1 MKFSRCVISEHQ
13 GSSRKLE
20 YLESFCLSTVRLRV
34 DDGILCV
41 SLFIVFSV
49 CSKNHSTIA
58 RETRLYCG
66 WVSGSSI
73 TARNRYSRLIPSVV

>member
-1 MKFSRCVISEHQ
+1 MKFSHCVVSERQ
-13 GSSRKLE
+13 GRRDKLE
-20 YLESFCLSTVRLRV
+20 YLESFSVSAVRLRV

-49 CSKNHSTIA
+49 CSKNLSTIA

-66 WVSGSSI
+66 WVSGSI
-73 TARNRYSRLIPSVV
+73 TTAKNRYFRLIPSVV

>member
-1 MKFSRCVISEHQ
+1 MKFSLRVISEHQ

-20 YLESFCLSTVRLRV
+20 YLESFSVSTVRLSV

-49 CSKNHSTIA
+49 CSKNLSTIV

-66 WVSGSSI
+66 WFRG
-73 TARNRYSRLIPSVV
+73 VVQPEIDTPD